1 MKRSVSRVGMFTVVC
16 LALSGCGVAFRQIGT
31 VQQMMPTREEPQY
44 AWRFVFN
51 GTETLVYP
59 VVAEG
64 RRVLFANRDG
74 LRIHWDGET
83 IYLIEGMPGS
93 FGIYRAGVEGSERWY
108 DRDGAKTY
116 RLACTPPREW
126 RISEISRGTRQECR
140 GRAEGVEVAAQHT
153 ITLDATGQIWAI
165 EATLVPRVS
174 EATLERLAR

>member
-1 MKRSVSRVGMFTVVC
+1 MKRSVSRVVMIAFACV
-16 LALSGCGVAFRQIGT
+16 ALSGCGVAFRQIGT

-83 IYLIEGMPGS
+83 VYLIEGMPGS
-93 FGIYRAGVEGSERWY
+93 FGTYRAGVEGNERWY

-116 RLACTPPREW
+116 RLACTPPRQW
-126 RISEISRGTRQECR
+126 RVSDVSRGTRQDCR
-140 GRAEGVEVAAQHT
+140 GEAEGVEVAAQHT
-153 ITLDATGQIWAI
+153 VTLDAAGQIRAI
-165 EATLVPRVS
+165 EATLVPRMAPAS
-174 EATLERLAR
+174 LERLGP

>member
-1 MKRSVSRVGMFTVVC
+1 MKRSVSPVVMVAFAC

-93 FGIYRAGVEGSERWY
+93 FGTYRAGVEGTERWY

-116 RLACTPPREW
+116 RLSCTPPREW
-126 RISEISRGTRQECR
+126 RVSEASRGTRQECG
-140 GRAEGVEVAAQHT
+140 GRTEGVDVAAQHT
-153 ITLDATGQIWAI
+153 TTVDAAGQIRAI
-165 EATLVPRVS
+165 EATLVPRMAPALLVRIS
-174 EATLERLAR
+174 P

>member
-1 MKRSVSRVGMFTVVC
+1 MKRSVSRVVMIAFACV
-16 LALSGCGVAFRQIGT
+16 ALSGCGVAFRQIGT

-51 GTETLVYP
+51 GMETLVYP

-83 IYLIEGMPGS
+83 IYLIEGLPGS
-93 FGIYRAGVEGSERWY
+93 FGTYRAGVEGNERWY

-116 RLACTPPREW
+116 RLTCTPPRQW
-126 RISEISRGTRQECR
+126 RVSDVSRGTRQECR
-140 GRAEGVEVAAQHT
+140 GQAEAVEVAAHHT
-153 ITLDATGQIWAI
+153 VMLDTAGQIRVI
-165 EATLVPRVS
+165 EATLVPRTAPV
-174 EATLERLAR
+174 TLLRLRP

>member
-1 MKRSVSRVGMFTVVC
+1 MKRSVSQVGMVVFAC
-16 LALSGCGVAFRQIGT
+16 IALSGCGVAFRQVGT
-31 VQQMMPTREEPQY
+31 IQQMMPNREEPQY

-93 FGIYRAGVEGSERWY
+93 FGTYRAGVEGNERWY

-116 RLACTPPREW
+116 RLTCTPPRQW
-126 RISEISRGTRQECR
+126 RVSDVSRGTRQECR
-140 GRAEGVEVAAQHT
+140 GEAEGVEVVAQHT
-153 ITLDATGQIWAI
+153 MTLDTVGQIRAI
-165 EATLVPRVS
+165 EATVVPRMAPASLV
-174 EATLERLAR
+174 RLRP